1 MINDTIFSNSF
12 VFRTFEFAKHRKNDN
27 MSGAKCHYFAMMLEG
42 TARLVSDDGTLE
54 IETGDVFYIPLGKKY
69 TSYWYESPA
78 IRFISLGFGFLPAFS
93 GESFDMQKVECKEEE
108 KQLFHI
114 IMAEEQM
121 SAKKVGEFYTLVGL
135 LLPRMRE
142 SDKQQSSSQ
151 LVRRARSVLLAE
163 ARISNA
169 ELARRCTV
177 SESALYLA
185 FKRYSDVSINT
196 YRTGVLM
203 DSAKEQLIST
213 DIPIEALSERLG
225 FSSPSYFRKQF
236 NSHFGI
242 SPREMRKQ
250 YKF

>member
-1 MINDTIFSNSF
+1 MINDTVFSNSF
-12 VFRTFEFAKHRKNDN
+12 VFRTFEFARHRKNDN
-27 MSGAKCHYFAMMLEG
+27 MSGAKCHYFALMLEG
-42 TARLVSDDGTLE
+42 TARLVSDDGMLE

-69 TSYWYESPA
+69 MSYWYEAPA
-78 IRFISLGFGFLPAFS
+78 IRFISLGFGYLPAFS
-93 GESFDMQKVECKEEE
+93 GESFDMQKVACTEEE
-108 KQLFHI
+108 KELFHR

-142 SDKQQSSSQ
+142 SDKRQPSE
-151 LVRRARSVLLAE
+151 LVRRARSVLLADPH
-163 ARISNA
+163 ISNA
-169 ELARRCTV
+169 ELAKRCTV

-196 YRTGVLM
+196 YRVGVLM

-213 DIPIEALSERLG
+213 DIPVEELSERLG

-236 NSHFGI
+236 HTHFGV

>member
-1 MINDTIFSNSF
+1 MINDTVFSNSF
-12 VFRTFEFAKHRKNDN
+12 IFRTFEFARHRKNDN
-27 MSGAKCHYFAMMLEG
+27 MSGTRCHYLALMLEG
-42 TARLVSDDGTLE
+42 TARLVSDDVSVE
-54 IETGDVFYIPLGKKY
+54 IFAGDVFYIPLGKKY
-69 TSYWYESPA
+69 TSYWYEGPA
-78 IRFISLGFGFLPAFS
+78 IRFISLGFGFLPVFS
-93 GESFDMQKVECKEEE
+93 GESFDMQRIECSGEE
-108 KQLFHI
+108 KALFHR

-142 SDKQQSSSQ
+142 GNKRQPSE
-151 LVRRARSVLLAE
+151 LVRRARSVLTAE
-163 ARISNA
+163 PRISNS
-169 ELARRCTV
+169 ELARRCAV

-185 FKRYSDVSINT
+185 FKRHSDVSINT

-213 DIPIEALSERLG
+213 DIPIEELSERLG

-236 NSHFGI
+236 RSHFGI